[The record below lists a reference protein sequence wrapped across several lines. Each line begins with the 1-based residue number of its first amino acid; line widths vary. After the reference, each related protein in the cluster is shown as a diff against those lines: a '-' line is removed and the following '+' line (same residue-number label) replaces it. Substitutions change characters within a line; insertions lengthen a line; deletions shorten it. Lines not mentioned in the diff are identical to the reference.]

1 MANSIMPLDAYL
13 TLGIFALTILGL
25 IVLQTRP
32 VAVFGATL
40 VALIAC
46 DLVTKDQF
54 LTSIANPGLV
64 TLILLVLCSLAL
76 EKTRLLRVIA
86 SKTIVDNY
94 YSTWFRLFG
103 ITTFFSSILN
113 NTAVVATL
121 LSPIRNNPH
130 HFASKLLLPL
140 SYASILGGTLTLIGT
155 STNLIVNSMYI
166 EASGKSLSFFSF
178 TAVGAILV
186 LCCGLVMFFCTR
198 MLPSIE
204 QNKATSEGYF
214 IDAKVSVDS
223 ELVGRSVEVNGLRH
237 LESLFLVEI
246 VREGR
251 LISPVSPSEVIHPS
265 DRLIF
270 CGDITKLLQLGQFSG
285 LEIFAEKNGTLN
297 SNLTEVV
304 VRQESIIVGR
314 TLKTTGFRALFD
326 AAVVAIRRDGEQVS
340 GKLGDVVIRSG
351 DFLVLAVGDDYK
363 SRTNINKNFLT
374 LSGVEPES
382 RINGWRAWLSIG
394 GFITTIA
401 LAAVGFVDLLEGL
414 VLLLGGLLFTR
425 SLTTNEIVR
434 RFPIDIWL
442 VVSSAILLS
451 NALVNTGVVESL
463 GGFIGQFDDPRYVY
477 TAFILVYVVT
487 WLMTEFVTNNA
498 AAALMFPI
506 GYTVAL
512 GFGVDV
518 LPFVMAVAF
527 AASGSFISPY
537 GYQTNLMVFNAGNY
551 RLNDFV
557 KVGLPISIVY
567 ALVVVVFVPVF
578 FPF

>member
-1 MANSIMPLDAYL
+1 MLFDAYI

-25 IVLQTRP
+25 IVLQKRP

-46 DLVTKDQF
+46 DLVTKNQL
-54 LTSIANPGLV
+54 LTSIANPGLI
-64 TLILLVLCSLAL
+64 TLILLMLCSLAL

-86 SKTIVDNY
+86 SKTIVDSY

-103 ITTFFSSILN
+103 VTTFFSSILN

-186 LCCGLVMFFCTR
+186 FCCGVAMFFCNR

-214 IDAKVSVDS
+214 IDAKVSVNS
-223 ELVGRSVEVNGLRH
+223 QLVGYSVEVNGLRH

-251 LISPVSPSEVIHPS
+251 LISPVSPSEIIHPS

-285 LEIFAEKNGTLN
+285 LEIFAEKTGTIN

-304 VRQESIIVGR
+304 IRQESLLVGR

-326 AAVVAIRRDGEQVS
+326 AAVVAIRRDGERVS

-351 DFLVLAVGDDYK
+351 DFLVLAVGGDYK

-382 RINGWRAWLSIG
+382 RINGWKAWLSVG
-394 GFITTIA
+394 GFVTTII
-401 LAAVGFVDLLEGL
+401 LAAVGVLDLLEGL
-414 VLLLGGLLFTR
+414 VLLLGSLLFTR
-425 SLTTNEIVR
+425 CLTTNEIVR
-434 RFPIDIWL
+434 RFPVDIWL

-451 NALVNTGVVESL
+451 NALVNSGIVEFI
-463 GGFIGQFDDPRYVY
+463 GGFIGQFNGPQYVY
-477 TAFILVYVVT
+477 TALILVYLIT
-487 WLMTEFVTNNA
+487 WIMTEFVTNNA

-518 LPFVMAVAF
+518 LPFVMTVAF

-557 KVGLPISIVY
+557 KIGLPISVVY
-567 ALVVVVFVPVF
+567 ALVVMIFVPVF